1 MLDEAAILA
10 LSRGEHGDPF
20 AVLGIHADA
29 EGRFWLRSFQP
40 GAKVVSAIEPGTGRV
55 LVELARRKTREGDS
69 GLFEGI
75 LPAQAPA
82 QGARR
87 RVPRLA
93 LSDIPP
99 AYRLRIDWP
108 GGVQETDD
116 PYRFPPLLGEIDVW
130 LLAEG
135 THLRPFER
143 LGAHVRRID
152 GVLGTAF
159 AVWAPNARRVSV
171 VGDFNAWDGLRH
183 PMRLRRECGVW
194 EIFLPDVRPGARY
207 KYEIRACDGHLLPQK
222 ADPYAFAAELRPA
235 TASIVHALPPK
246 VERPPADAV
255 ESLSAPISIYEA
267 HPASWRRDVSDGLGG
282 SNEFPDWETLS
293 ETLIPY
299 VADLGFT
306 HIELLPIAEH
316 PLDDSWGY
324 QPLGLYAPT
333 ARFGPPEGFRNFVS
347 ACHAAGVKV
356 IIDWVPGHFPSD
368 AHGLA
373 CFDGSALYECADPRE
388 GLHPDWGTLIYNFGR
403 REVVN
408 YLVGSALYWIE
419 RYGVDGLRV
428 DAVASMLYRDYS
440 REEGEWIPNVY
451 GGRENL
457 EAIGFLRRLNETI
470 GRECPGALSIAEES
484 TAWPSVSRPP
494 GLGGLGFHFKWNMGW
509 MHDVLD
515 YMARDPAHRR
525 WHHKRLTFGL
535 LYAFSENFVLPLSHD
550 EVVHGKGSLIGK
562 MSGDP
567 WRKFANLRALYA
579 FMWAYPGKKLLFM
592 GGEFAQWK
600 EWDFAGTLDWNLLEF
615 PKHDGVRRLVRD
627 LNALYRATP
636 ALHEVDFEP
645 EGFEWISVDDSDNSA
660 IAFLRRARGPSRVI
674 LCVCHFT
681 PLVRRAFRIGVP
693 GPGIY
698 RERINTDS
706 RHYGGSDVGNPFG
719 AVLSERIPSHGREY
733 SIEITLPPLAALL
746 FEWEV

>member
-10 LSRGEHGDPF
+10 LSHGEHGDPF
-20 AVLGIHADA
+20 AVLGPHADD

-40 GAKVVSAIEPGTGRV
+40 GAKAVSAIDPGTGK
-55 LVELARRKTREGDS
+55 LLAELARRKTREGDS
-69 GLFEGI
+69 GLFEGT
-75 LPAQAPA
+75 LPA
-82 QGARR
+82 
-87 RVPRLA
+87 RVRKVRSKKTPHTPSA
-93 LSDIPP
+93 LTGGPP

-108 GGVQETDD
+108 RGFQETDD
-116 PYRFPPLLGEIDVW
+116 PYRFPPILGEIDVW

-135 THLRPFER
+135 THLRPFEQ
-143 LGAHVRRID
+143 LGAHIREID
-152 GVLGTAF
+152 GVSGTAF
-159 AVWAPNARRVSV
+159 TVWAPNALRVSV
-171 VGDFNAWDGLRH
+171 VGDFNTWDGSRH

-194 EIFLPDVRPGARY
+194 EIFLPDVPPGTRY
-207 KYEIRACDGHLLPQK
+207 KYEIRARDGHLLTQK

-235 TASIVHALPPK
+235 TASIVHPLPSK
-246 VERPPADAV
+246 TERPPANAA
-255 ESLSAPISIYEA
+255 ESLSSPISIYEA
-267 HPASWRRDVSDGLGG
+267 HPASWRRNVSGGL
-282 SNEFPDWETLS
+282 SEFPDWKTLS

-299 VADLGFT
+299 IADLGFT

-333 ARFGPPEGFRNFVS
+333 ARFGPPDGFRNFVT
-347 ACHAAGVKV
+347 ACHAAGIKV

-373 CFDGSALYECADPRE
+373 RFDGSALYECADPRE

-408 YLVGSALYWIE
+408 YLVGNALFWIE

-440 REEGEWIPNVY
+440 RKEGEWIPNVY
-451 GGRENL
+451 GGRENI
-457 EAIGFLRRLNETI
+457 EAIGFLRRLNEAI
-470 GRECPGALSIAEES
+470 GRECPWAVVIAEES
-484 TAWPSVSRPP
+484 TAWPAVSRPP
-494 GLGGLGFHFKWNMGW
+494 WLGGLGFHYKWNMGW

-525 WHHKRLTFGL
+525 WHHNRLTFGL
-535 LYAFSENFVLPLSHD
+535 LYAFSENFILPLSHD

-562 MSGDP
+562 MSGDY

-579 FMWAYPGKKLLFM
+579 FMWVYPGKKLLFM

-600 EWDFAGTLDWNLLEF
+600 EWDFAGALDWNLLEF
-615 PKHDGVRRLVRD
+615 PHHDGIRRLVRD

-636 ALHEVDFEP
+636 ALHEVDFDP
-645 EGFEWISVDDSDNSA
+645 TGFEWISVDDTDNSA
-660 IAFLRRARGPSRVI
+660 IAFLRHTRDRLRAI

-681 PLVRRAFRIGVP
+681 PLVRHAYRIGVP

-706 RHYGGSDVGNPFG
+706 RYYGGSDIGNSFG
-719 AVLSERIPSHGREY
+719 TVLSNRIPSHGREY
-733 SIEITLPPLAALL
+733 SIEITLPPLAALI
-746 FEWEV
+746 FEWEP